1 MTSLRT
7 CPTSPT
13 IVLVKQMIN
22 AQWHRDPKKHIK
34 QIPDSSD
41 FKTKLLMKSNRVN
54 FTKNRKPIYYYYR
67 SPLPDLCIRKHYS
80 SFCEDLYV
88 CSLTWKPEYQRRAKP
103 RKKPI
108 DANICGA
115 ARRCSPVQCLRD
127 TKNMD
132 AGPNKLQLAHYSKF
146 FKEKKVTFKYGVFI

>member
-1 MTSLRT
+1 M
-7 CPTSPT
+7 
-13 IVLVKQMIN
+13 
-22 AQWHRDPKKHIK
+22 QWHRDPKKYIK

-67 SPLPDLCIRKHYS
+67 SPFPDLRTKRNHS
-80 SFCEDLYV
+80 SLCEDLYV
-88 CSLTWKPEYQRRAKP
+88 CSLTWEPEYQMRAKSH
-103 RKKPI
+103 KKPI
-108 DANICGA
+108 DTIICGA
-115 ARRCSPVQCLRD
+115 ASRCSPVQCFRD

-146 FKEKKVTFKYGVFI
+146 LKEKKVTFKYGSFI